1 MYDDDY
7 NYEDNFTFTIY
18 LECDTDDNN
27 SNCDYDEWFED
38 WDHVT
43 EDNDGDNL
51 DDTIVVN
58 FDPNTECDC
67 EVDIRV
73 YMDVF
78 QNSSGNYVG
87 NEYDEFT
94 INGTQVDSFEIGWTS
109 SNSTSYDFAIY
120 MYDEQGN
127 FEDSFRIYDS

>member
-18 LECDTDDNN
+18 LECVNDNN

-87 NEYDEFT
+87 NEYDEFYKW
-94 INGTQVDSFEIGWTS
+94 N
-109 SNSTSYDFAIY
+109 SN
-120 MYDEQGN
+120 
-127 FEDSFRIYDS
+127 R